1 MDNFLDFFF
10 AVNYNVYEEIMN
22 MEPFPNSSMTDEGLC
37 ARVVDGD
44 RAAEETL
51 VLRYSRLVR
60 VCARPFFL
68 AGGDSEDLIQEG
80 MLGLL
85 SAIREYRPD
94 RGTQFRTFAELCI
107 RRRIISAVKL
117 AAGGKHSPLN
127 NYVSLEP
134 SLFLADQD
142 IAPLGTAYQK
152 QGNPED
158 VVIHQESLTDLE
170 EAIQKQLTG
179 LEAQVLARYLE
190 GASYAEIAEEVQ
202 RSTKSVDNAV
212 QRIRRKIARHL
223 SHGEYSES

>member
-1 MDNFLDFFF
+1 
-10 AVNYNVYEEIMN
+10 MN
-22 MEPFPNSSMTDEGLC
+22 SNIFSIDSITDEVLC
-37 ARVVDGD
+37 ARVGDGD

-85 SAIREYRPD
+85 SAIRGFVPEREAA
-94 RGTQFRTFAELCI
+94 FRTFAERCI
-107 RRRIISAVKL
+107 RNRIISAVRT
-117 AAGGKHSPLN
+117 AGGGKHSPLN

-134 SLFLADQD
+134 SLFLANQD
-142 IAPLGTAYQK
+142 AAPLSAAYRRPD
-152 QGNPED
+152 NPED
-158 VVIHQESLTDLE
+158 VVIRQEDLKNLE
-170 EAIQKQLTG
+170 ETIQNQLTE
-179 LEAQVLARYLE
+179 LEAQVLTRYLE

-223 SHGEYSES
+223 SHGEYSKS